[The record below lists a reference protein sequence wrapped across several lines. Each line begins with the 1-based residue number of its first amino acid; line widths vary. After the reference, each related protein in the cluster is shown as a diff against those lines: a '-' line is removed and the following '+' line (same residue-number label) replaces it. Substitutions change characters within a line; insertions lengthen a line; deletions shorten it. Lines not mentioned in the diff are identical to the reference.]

1 MRIGSIVLCR
11 ESCNGEYTV
20 TNCDGVYRVVAIRRN
35 LIIIEVVSHKYLKS
49 SIGNRYTVDKE
60 HFYEKS
66 VKLL

>member
-11 ESCNGEYTV
+11 ESCNDEYSV
-20 TNCDGVYRVVAIRRN
+20 TNCDGVYRVVEIGKN
-35 LIIIEVVSHKYLKS
+35 FITIEVISHKYLEY
-49 SIGNRYTVDKE
+49 SIGNRYTVKKD